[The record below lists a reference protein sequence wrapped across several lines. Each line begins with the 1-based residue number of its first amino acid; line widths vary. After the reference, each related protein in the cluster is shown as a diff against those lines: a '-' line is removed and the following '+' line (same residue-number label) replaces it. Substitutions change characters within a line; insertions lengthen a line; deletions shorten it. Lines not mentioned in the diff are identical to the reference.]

1 MWHKKL
7 VLKKTHDV
15 CAVKTPK
22 LTVVFIHGVA
32 SDSSVYCDVLRY
44 LEGITSLRE
53 IRFVTFDL
61 LGAGVS
67 IKDDQ
72 LNYDYKEQTEALHNA
87 ILRLKT
93 RAPLVLVGHSLG
105 SLIAMKYA
113 GIYKK
118 TVQQLI
124 LVSPPIYTPEDLE
137 DKAFS
142 LGIKAFKKA
151 LSFKNPKILKEKAF
165 NSSMDKIVLNKNN
178 YKTAAGLKT
187 GTVLIYGEADQFINP
202 RNLLKLSRDNPRY
215 ISGLKTFGRHG
226 MSRDK
231 YNKIREILEETLNA

>member
-1 MWHKKL
+1 M
-7 VLKKTHDV
+7 
-15 CAVKTPK
+15 
-22 LTVVFIHGVA
+22 
-32 SDSSVYCDVLRY
+32 
-44 LEGITSLRE
+44 
-53 IRFVTFDL
+53 
-61 LGAGVS
+61 
-67 IKDDQ
+67 
-72 LNYDYKEQTEALHNA
+72 
-87 ILRLKT
+87 RLKT

-151 LSFKNPKILKEKAF
+151 LSLKNPKILKEKAF